1 MNKHEVALK
10 LMKLNQIMDEVI
22 YGLMQTGMSYRQA
35 EEEVFRMLK
44 RTRSPKETEDELVL
58 GTGNNR

>member
-10 LMKLNQIMDEVI
+10 LMKLNQIMDELI
-22 YGLMQTGMSYRQA
+22 YAFMLTEMSYKQA
-35 EEEVFRMLK
+35 EEEVFRTLK
-44 RTRSPKETEDELVL
+44 RTSSSKETEDELVL